1 MKVKSQFRINLF
13 LPQKRMRQNWI
24 VVTLAGI
31 LLAVVSLLTL
41 HLHYEGIEEV
51 LSQFQGHQLSY
62 AKHLSNQIQFF
73 IQARSRGLRALSSF
87 PSLQYGDIKRQR
99 LDIEAYANQI
109 ERVYVKTVSLLGE
122 LGTVAYSTDPNTIGL
137 KKGERNV
144 LSSGRLRVKTGGK
157 SHSLP
162 SFLSLNLLRLS
173 LPSPCIERSWIRG
186 IRSQGAPLQVF
197 SPSL

>member
-1 MKVKSQFRINLF
+1 MKVKSQFRINLS

-87 PSLQYGDIKRQR
+87 PSFTTGNLNQQVR
-99 LDIEAYANQI
+99 DIESYANQI
-109 ERVYVKTVSLLGE
+109 EKVYVKTISLH
-122 LGTVAYSTDPNTIGL
+122 D
-137 KKGERNV
+137 
-144 LSSGRLRVKTGGK
+144 
-157 SHSLP
+157 
-162 SFLSLNLLRLS
+162 
-173 LPSPCIERSWIRG
+173 
-186 IRSQGAPLQVF
+186 
-197 SPSL
+197 